1 MVFPSDQTLSQPGQH
16 DNAGDSRALFL
27 QKYGGEVM
35 TMFHDL
41 HIAMKLTRVR
51 TINNGKS
58 ASFPLIGKNT
68 AKYHTPG
75 KLIETNQIG
84 HAERIVTIDDIAI
97 SPVFIPDI
105 QEAMLHY
112 DVREQYSTEC
122 AESLAGLVDRNIFR
136 MMAKAGYITDNPEAV
151 AAGLKTLPDEPYAQ
165 NVMLSSAGDEDKGAT
180 LVDALYKARTQF
192 RKNNIRKNANV
203 VFGPEQIEALVNIS
217 QDDATAITWLNKD
230 VAGSVDPSMQ
240 ATGPVARIAGIN
252 VWESNNLPG
261 ADESAGLVDDPEPLS
276 DVEFGSGN
284 AAKYRGDFSN
294 VIGLVFVEDAI
305 ATTKLL
311 DLNVTHVPEP
321 LRLGHNI
328 LGKLAVGHDI
338 LRPGMCV
345 VIEKYHA

>member
-35 TMFHDL
+35 TMFHTL

-51 TINNGKS
+51 TIAGGKS
-58 ASFPLIGKNT
+58 ASFPLIGKNQ

-112 DVREQYSTEC
+112 DVREQYSTES
-122 AESLAGLVDRNIFR
+122 AESLAGLVDRNVFR
-136 MMAKAGYITDNPEAV
+136 MMAKAGYITSNAEAV
-151 AAGLKTLPDEPYAQ
+151 SAGLKTLPDEPYTQ
-165 NVMLSSAGDEDKGAT
+165 NIMLAASGDENDGAAI
-180 LVDALYKARTQF
+180 VDALYKARTEF
-192 RKNNIRKNANV
+192 RKNDIRKQGNV
-203 VFGPEQIEALVNIS
+203 VFGPEQIEALVNIAQGQVNS
-217 QDDATAITWLNKD
+217 ITWLNKD
-230 VAGSVDPSMQ
+230 VAGSIDPSMQ
-240 ATGPVARIAGIN
+240 ASGPVARIAGFNI
-252 VWESNNLPG
+252 WESNNLPS

-276 DVEFGSGN
+276 DVAFGSGN
-284 AAKYRGDFSN
+284 AAKYRGDYAN
-294 VIGLVFVEDAI
+294 VLGLVFVEDAI
-305 ATTKLL
+305 ATTKLM

-328 LGKLAVGHDI
+328 LSKLAVGHDI

-345 VIEKYHA
+345 VIEKYHV